1 MIQAAMEGK
10 LDFAPFRIDPV
21 FGFQVPEI
29 CPHVPSNILNPK
41 STWSD
46 SEAYDKQAKL
56 LVAAFQKNFE
66 SFVTEP
72 NTKMTSGGPIS

>member
-1 MIQAAMEGK
+1 
-10 LDFAPFRIDPV
+10 
-21 FGFQVPEI
+21 
-29 CPHVPSNILNPK
+29 VPSNILNPK

>member
-10 LDFAPFRIDPV
+10 LDFAPYRMDPV

-29 CPHVPSNILNPK
+29 CPQVPSIILNPK

-56 LVAAFQKNFE
+56 LTAAFQKNFE
-66 SFVTEP
+66 SFVMEP
-72 NTKMTSGGPIS
+72 NNKVYSGGPIS